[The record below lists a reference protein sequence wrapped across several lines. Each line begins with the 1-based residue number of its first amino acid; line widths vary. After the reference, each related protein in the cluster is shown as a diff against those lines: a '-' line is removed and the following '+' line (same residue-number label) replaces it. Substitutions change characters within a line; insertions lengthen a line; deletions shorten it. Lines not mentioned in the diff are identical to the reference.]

1 MSDLVSFSILVY
13 NSGHRGVDAEMRV
26 EFDVKI
32 TAADLYDYMLAHTY
46 SGFSGLFGSIV
57 GALFIVMYFNMGQF
71 IYLIAGAVILLY
83 IPCSLFLRAHKQ
95 VVLNEVFKKPL
106 HYVLTDEGVTV
117 SQDGNELFQEWDVV
131 YRAKSTNRSLLIYTS
146 KVNAWI
152 FPKKALGK
160 DKDAVIQL
168 ISAHVAPEKIKIK
181 Q

>member
-1 MSDLVSFSILVY
+1 
-13 NSGHRGVDAEMRV
+13 MRV

-32 TAADLYDYMLAHTY
+32 TAADLYDYMLSHTY

-57 GALFIVMYFNMGQF
+57 GALFIIMYFSVGYF
-71 IYLIAGAVILLY
+71 LYLIAGAVILLY

-95 VVLNEVFKKPL
+95 VALNEAFKKPL

-117 SQDGNELFQEWDVV
+117 SQGENEMFQGWDVV
-131 YRAKSTNRSLLIYTS
+131 YKAKSTNRSLLIYTS

-152 FPKKALGK
+152 FPKRDLGK
-160 DKDAVIQL
+160 DKEAVIQL
-168 ISAHVAPEKIKIK
+168 ISAHVAPNKVKIK

>member
-1 MSDLVSFSILVY
+1 
-13 NSGHRGVDAEMRV
+13 MRV

-32 TAADLYDYMLAHTY
+32 TAADLFDYMLSHTY

-57 GALFIVMYFNMGQF
+57 GALFIIMYFSVGYF
-71 IYLIAGAVILLY
+71 SYLIAGAVILLY

-95 VVLNEVFKKPL
+95 VALNEAFKKPL

-117 SQDGNELFQEWDVV
+117 SQGENEMFQGWDVV
-131 YRAKSTNRSLLIYTS
+131 YKAKSTNRSLLIYTS

-152 FPKKALGK
+152 FPKRDLGK
-160 DKDAVIQL
+160 DKEAVIQL
-168 ISAHVAPEKIKIK
+168 ISAHVAPNKVKIK